1 MNPDSIFATGLDAGS
16 SHTRCV
22 IALLEDD
29 RLRLLGFGSVPSEG
43 WKKSRISDQRAVSQC
58 ILAAVEEAEARAQAT
73 IETVV
78 AGMGGLTAR
87 GANSRGRM
95 DLGRPREIEQRDIN
109 RAMERA
115 LHIQLTEDRMVLQLL
130 PQDFVIDDHPGFHD
144 PRKMLASVI
153 EANAHLITVSSQEHN
168 NLLGAINGAHL
179 SVDETIYEAIAG
191 CYAAVL
197 PEERREGVAHIDI
210 GAHSTELVCYYGES
224 AQLAHSLR
232 ICGDHFSR
240 DLAHALRI
248 PLESAAI
255 VKHEF
260 GGAVSH
266 GTAPNSIVELPMID
280 SYVTDGY
287 VADSYVA
294 DRHVVDSHDRQS
306 REAPRKFINEILE
319 SRAVEL
325 FGMVRA
331 ELARAG
337 MQRAISSGIVISGG
351 GALLPG
357 LCDVA
362 ERVLECPARIGL
374 AQGFADWPDELNDP
388 AWTAAAGLA
397 MYAARLRSQVDLER
411 RSVGVLGR
419 ILR

>member
-1 MNPDSIFATGLDAGS
+1 MSAKYIFATGLDTGS
-16 SHTRCV
+16 THTRCV
-22 IALLEDD
+22 IALLEEG
-29 RLRLLGFGSVPSEG
+29 RLRLLGYGSVPSQG
-43 WKKSRISDQRAVSQC
+43 WSKSRISDQQAASNC
-58 ILAAVEEAEARAQAT
+58 ILAAVEEAEAMAQVT
-73 IETVV
+73 VETVV
-78 AGMGGLTAR
+78 AGVGGLAAR
-87 GANSRGRM
+87 GANSRGRI

-109 RAMERA
+109 RAMDRA

-153 EANAHLITVSSQEHN
+153 EANAHLVTVSAQEHN
-168 NLLGAINGAHL
+168 NLLGAINAAHL

-191 CYAAVL
+191 CYAAVF

-224 AQLAHSLR
+224 AQLANSLR

-248 PLESAAI
+248 PIESAEV

-260 GGAVSH
+260 GGAISQ
-266 GTAPNSIVELPMID
+266 GTAENSIVELPLA
-280 SYVTDGY
+280 DGY
-287 VADSYVA
+287 G
-294 DRHVVDSHDRQS
+294 
-306 REAPRKFINEILE
+306 REPRDAPRKFINQILE

-325 FGMVRA
+325 FEMVRT
-331 ELARAG
+331 ELVRVG
-337 MQRAISSGIVISGG
+337 MQRAIASGLVISGG

-357 LCDVA
+357 ICDVA

-374 AQGFADWPDELNDP
+374 AQGFQDWTEELDDP
-388 AWTAAAGLA
+388 AWTTAAGLA

-411 RSVGVLGR
+411 QSVGMLGR

>member
-1 MNPDSIFATGLDAGS
+1 MSDKFIFATGLDAGS
-16 SHTRCV
+16 TFTRCV
-22 IALLEDD
+22 IALLEGE
-29 RLRLLGFGSVPSEG
+29 RLRVLGYGSVPSEG
-43 WKKSRISDQRAVSQC
+43 WSKSRISNQQAVSAC
-58 ILAAVEEAEARAQAT
+58 VLAAVEEAEAMAQTT

-109 RAMERA
+109 RSMERA
-115 LHIQLTEDRMVLQLL
+115 LRIQLTEDRMVLQML
-130 PQDFVIDDHPGFHD
+130 PQDFVIDDQPGFHD
-144 PRKMLASVI
+144 PRKMQASVI
-153 EANAHLITVSSQEHN
+153 EANAHLITISAQEHN

-179 SVDETIYEAIAG
+179 AVDETIFEAIAG

-197 PEERREGVAHIDI
+197 PEDRREGVAHVDI

-224 AQLAHSLR
+224 AQMATSLR

-266 GTAPNSIVELPMID
+266 GTAEHSRVELPMA
-280 SYVTDGY
+280 GLGP
-287 VADSYVA
+287 AEGMG
-294 DRHVVDSHDRQS
+294 
-306 REAPRKFINEILE
+306 REASRKTINEILE
-319 SRAVEL
+319 SRTVEL
-325 FGMVRA
+325 FEMVQA
-331 ELARAG
+331 ELARVG
-337 MQRAISSGIVISGG
+337 MQRAISSGLVISGG

-357 LCDVA
+357 ICDVA
-362 ERVLECPARIGL
+362 EKVLQCPARIGL
-374 AQGFADWPDELNDP
+374 AQGFQDWPEELNDP
-388 AWTAAAGLA
+388 AWTTAGGLA

-411 RSVGVLGR
+411 QSVGMLGR

>member
-1 MNPDSIFATGLDAGS
+1 MNNKSIFATGLDAGS
-16 SHTRCV
+16 NYTRCV
-22 IALLEDD
+22 IALLEDE
-29 RLRLLGFGSVPSEG
+29 RLRFLGCGCVPSQG
-43 WKKSRISDQRAVSQC
+43 WVKSRISNQQAVAEC
-58 ILAAVEEAEARAQAT
+58 VLAAAEEAEAMAQTT

-95 DLGRPREIEQRDIN
+95 DLGRPREIEQRDVN
-109 RAMERA
+109 RAMDRA
-115 LHIQLTEDRMVLQLL
+115 LKVQLTEDRMVLQLL
-130 PQDFVIDDHPGFHD
+130 PQDFVVDDQPGFHD
-144 PRKMLASVI
+144 PRTMLASVI
-153 EANAHLITVSSQEHN
+153 EANAHLVTVSAQEHN
-168 NLLGAINGAHL
+168 NLIGAINNAHL

-197 PEERREGVAHIDI
+197 PEERREGVAYIDI

-224 AQLAHSLR
+224 GQLANSLR

-255 VKHEF
+255 VKEEF
-260 GGAVSH
+260 GGAVSQ
-266 GTAPNSIVELPMID
+266 GTAENSTVELPMID
-280 SYVTDGY
+280 DHG
-287 VADSYVA
+287 
-294 DRHVVDSHDRQS
+294 
-306 REAPRKFINEILE
+306 REAPRKLVNQILE
-319 SRAVEL
+319 SRATEL
-325 FGMVRA
+325 FEMVRA
-331 ELARAG
+331 DLARVG
-337 MQRAISSGIVISGG
+337 MQRAIASGLVISGG

-357 LCDVA
+357 ICDVA

-374 AQGFADWPDELNDP
+374 AQGFQNWPEELSDP
-388 AWTAAAGLA
+388 AWTTAAGLA

-411 RSVGVLGR
+411 QSVGVLGR

>member
-1 MNPDSIFATGLDAGS
+1 MSNKFIFATGLDAGS
-16 SHTRCV
+16 TFTRCV
-22 IALLEDD
+22 IALLEGE
-29 RLRLLGFGSVPSEG
+29 RLRILGYGSVPSEG
-43 WKKSRISDQRAVSQC
+43 WSKSRISNQQAVSAC
-58 ILAAVEEAEARAQAT
+58 VLAAVEEAEAMAQTT

-78 AGMGGLTAR
+78 AGVGGLTAR

-109 RAMERA
+109 RSMERA
-115 LHIQLTEDRMVLQLL
+115 LRIQLTEDRMVLQML
-130 PQDFVIDDHPGFHD
+130 PQDFVIDDQPGFHD
-144 PRKMLASVI
+144 PRKMQASVI
-153 EANAHLITVSSQEHN
+153 EANAHLITISAQEHN

-179 SVDETIYEAIAG
+179 SVDETIFEAIAG

-197 PEERREGVAHIDI
+197 PEDRREGVAHVDI

-224 AQLAHSLR
+224 AQMATSLR

-266 GTAPNSIVELPMID
+266 GTAEHSTVELPMAGL
-280 SYVTDGY
+280 SPAEGMG
-287 VADSYVA
+287 
-294 DRHVVDSHDRQS
+294 
-306 REAPRKFINEILE
+306 REASRKTINEILE

-325 FGMVRA
+325 FEMVQA
-331 ELARAG
+331 ELARVG
-337 MQRAISSGIVISGG
+337 MQRAISSGLVISGG

-357 LCDVA
+357 ICDVA
-362 ERVLECPARIGL
+362 EKVLQCPARIGL
-374 AQGFADWPDELNDP
+374 AQGFQDWPEELNDP
-388 AWTAAAGLA
+388 AWTTVGGLA

-411 RSVGVLGR
+411 QSVGMLGR

>member
-1 MNPDSIFATGLDAGS
+1 MSTHSIFATGLDAGS
-16 SHTRCV
+16 THTRCV

-43 WKKSRISDQRAVSQC
+43 WAKSRISDQRAVSQC
-58 ILAAVEEAEARAQAT
+58 VLAAVEEAEAMAQAT

-78 AGMGGLTAR
+78 AGIGGLTAR

-109 RAMERA
+109 RAMDRA
-115 LHIQLTEDRMVLQLL
+115 MHIQLTEDRMVLQLL

-144 PRKMLASVI
+144 PRKMLASAI
-153 EANAHLITVSSQEHN
+153 EANAHLITISAQEHS

-224 AQLAHSLR
+224 AQVAQSLR
-232 ICGDHFSR
+232 VCGDHFSR

-255 VKHEF
+255 VKQEF

-266 GTAPNSIVELPMID
+266 GTASNSRVELPMIAGN
-280 SYVTDGY
+280 VPEG
-287 VADSYVA
+287 
-294 DRHVVDSHDRQS
+294 RGGES
-306 REAPRKFINEILE
+306 RDAPRKFINEILE

-325 FGMVRA
+325 FEMVRA
-331 ELARAG
+331 ELTRAG
-337 MQRAISSGIVISGG
+337 MQRAIASGLVISGG

-357 LCDVA
+357 ICDVA

-374 AQGFADWPDELNDP
+374 AQGIADWPDDLNDP

-411 RSVGVLGR
+411 RSVGMLGR

>member
-1 MNPDSIFATGLDAGS
+1 MSDKFLFATGLDAGS
-16 SHTRCV
+16 NFTRCV
-22 IALLEDD
+22 IALLEGE
-29 RLRLLGFGSVPSEG
+29 RLRILGYGSVPSDG
-43 WKKSRISDQRAVSQC
+43 WAKSRISDQQAVSAC
-58 ILAAVEEAEARAQAT
+58 VLAAVEEAEAMAQTT

-109 RAMERA
+109 RSMERA
-115 LHIQLTEDRMVLQLL
+115 LRIQLTEDRMVLQML
-130 PQDFVIDDHPGFHD
+130 PQDFVIDDQPGFHD
-144 PRKMLASVI
+144 PRRMQASVI
-153 EANAHLITVSSQEHN
+153 EANAHLITISAQEHN

-179 SVDETIYEAIAG
+179 AVDETIFEAIAG

-197 PEERREGVAHIDI
+197 PEDRREGVAHVDI

-224 AQLAHSLR
+224 AQMATSLR

-266 GTAPNSIVELPMID
+266 GTAEHSTVELPMA
-280 SYVTDGY
+280 GL
-287 VADSYVA
+287 APA
-294 DRHVVDSHDRQS
+294 EGLG
-306 REAPRKFINEILE
+306 REASRKTINEILE
-319 SRAVEL
+319 SRTVEL
-325 FGMVRA
+325 FEMVQA
-331 ELARAG
+331 ELARVG
-337 MQRAISSGIVISGG
+337 MQRAISSGLVISGG

-357 LCDVA
+357 ICDVA
-362 ERVLECPARIGL
+362 EKVLQCPARIGL
-374 AQGFADWPDELNDP
+374 AQGFQDWPEELNDP
-388 AWTAAAGLA
+388 AWTTAGGLA

-411 RSVGVLGR
+411 QSVGMLGR

>member
-1 MNPDSIFATGLDAGS
+1 MNGKHIFATGLDAGS
-16 SHTRCV
+16 SFTRCV
-22 IALLEDD
+22 IALLEDE
-29 RLRLLGFGSVPSEG
+29 RLRVLGFGSVPSEG
-43 WKKSRISDQRAVSQC
+43 WSKSRISNQRAVSAC
-58 ILAAVEEAEARAQAT
+58 ILAAVEEAEAMAQVT

-115 LHIQLTEDRMVLQLL
+115 LRIQLTEDRMVLQLL
-130 PQDFVIDDHPGFHD
+130 PQDFVIDDQPGFHD
-144 PRKMLASVI
+144 PRGMQGSVI
-153 EANAHLITVSSQEHN
+153 EANAHLITVSAQEHS

-179 SVDETIYEAIAG
+179 GVDETIFDAIAG

-197 PEERREGVAHIDI
+197 PEERREGVAHLDI

-224 AQLAHSLR
+224 AQMATSLR

-248 PLESAAI
+248 PIESATI

-260 GGAVSH
+260 GGAVSQ
-266 GTAPNSIVELPMID
+266 GTAGHSTVELPLMGL
-280 SYVTDGY
+280 SPSEGFG
-287 VADSYVA
+287 
-294 DRHVVDSHDRQS
+294 
-306 REAPRKFINEILE
+306 REAPRRFINEILE
-319 SRAVEL
+319 SRTVEL
-325 FGMVRA
+325 FEMVQA
-331 ELARAG
+331 ELARVG
-337 MQRAISSGIVISGG
+337 MQRAIASGLVISGG

-357 LCDVA
+357 ICDVA

-374 AQGFADWPDELNDP
+374 AQGFEDWPEELNDP
-388 AWTAAAGLA
+388 AWSTPGGLA

-411 RSVGVLGR
+411 QSVGMLGR